1 MMGVGTRQFRPGP
14 EWLSPLD
21 LSNLRTE
28 DQGLRMHV
36 AALAI
41 LDAERLLDSAEKLRL
56 RDIRADV
63 ELERGRAAG
72 FARSHTIAIRPRPPP
87 FRTGDPHVRHCVAR
101 QRPLRPG
108 DEAALL
114 ALCSELNEPAT
125 PRSRPL

>member
-36 AALAI
+36 AALAV
-41 LDAERLLDSAEKLRL
+41 LDAERLLNSAEKLRL

-63 ELERGRAAG
+63 ELERGRAAS
-72 FARSHTIAIRPRPPP
+72 FARSHTIAIRPRPLPSGP
-87 FRTGDPHVRHCVAR
+87 VTPTFDIALHVNAR
-101 QRPLRPG
+101 SVRETRQPSSPS
-108 DEAALL
+108 AP
-114 ALCSELNEPAT
+114 N
-125 PRSRPL
+125 